1 MAMFPCLDDH
11 IRRPQFKN
19 KVNQFDQRQQ
29 DILNTWQS
37 GRSF

>member
-1 MAMFPCLDDH
+1 MFPWPDDYV
-11 IRRPQFKN
+11 RRPQFKN

-37 GRSF
+37 GRSVQ